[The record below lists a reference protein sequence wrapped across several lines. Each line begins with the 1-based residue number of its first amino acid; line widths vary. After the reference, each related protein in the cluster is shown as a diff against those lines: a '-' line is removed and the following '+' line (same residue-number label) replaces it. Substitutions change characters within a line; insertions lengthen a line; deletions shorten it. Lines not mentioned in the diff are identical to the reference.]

1 MCILNHLYPTRVAN
15 LFMKPHITLA
25 LLFCATLSACKPAY
39 SAFERA
45 MSAPESNTA
54 NSTTTFAAT
63 APTHADLAYAGTSN
77 QAQMLDVYAPDVTV
91 NPSEQGHRPLI
102 VFIHG
107 GAWMIGDKAWIRGGT
122 HMQLEQFLQLLLNSG
137 YAVASLNYRLVPEGV
152 FPAPIHDVKAAV
164 RYLRAHANELGIN
177 PERIAVAGESA
188 GAHLAQ
194 LLAVSADEPS
204 LEGSLGNAAFS
215 SRVKAA
221 ISYYGIADLRRLAG
235 ERVDQ
240 GCKNPWVY
248 NPNKPNE
255 AEYGLLG
262 GGALDTPERQ
272 QRALLA
278 SPIHYVSAGDPPML
292 LLHGRQDCVV
302 AYVQSQSMAVA
313 LQKVGVP
320 SQLRLIDADHAAG
333 KFYADSQL
341 QRLLLDFLRKYL

>member
-1 MCILNHLYPTRVAN
+1 MPASESTAAASVA
-15 LFMKPHITLA
+15 
-25 LLFCATLSACKPAY
+25 PA
-39 SAFERA
+39 
-45 MSAPESNTA
+45 
-54 NSTTTFAAT
+54 
-63 APTHADLAYAGTSN
+63 HADLAYAGTPN
-77 QAQMLDVYAPDVTV
+77 PAQTLDVYLPEATV
-91 NPSEQGHRPLI
+91 NASEQGHRPLV

-122 HMQLEQFLQLLLNSG
+122 HMQLEQFLQLLLRNG

-194 LLAVSADEPS
+194 LLAVSADQPS
-204 LEGSLGNAAFS
+204 LEGDLGNAAFS

-221 ISYYGIADLRRLAG
+221 VSYYGIADVRRLAG
-235 ERVDQ
+235 ERIDQ

-248 NPNKPNE
+248 DPNKPNE

-262 GGALDTPERQ
+262 GGNLDTPERQ

-278 SPIHYVSAGDPPML
+278 SPIHYVDAGDPPML

-302 AYVQSQSMAVA
+302 AFEQSQNMHDA
-313 LQKVGVP
+313 LQKAGVP
-320 SQLRLIDADHAAG
+320 SQLRLIDADHAEA
-333 KFYADSQL
+333 KFYADPQL
-341 QRLLLDFLRKYL
+341 QHIVLIFLRRYL